1 MFHFWDP
8 LHKFVH
14 RCFGRPKSHCRNR
27 NFEYFASHFWY
38 PLPKFVHGPAFGRLN
53 RAVAPRFWIMSVSF
67 WDPLHRFVHP
77 LHRFVHRSHI
87 WTAKSR
93 CSPVSWRNVGPEVGP
108 RTDSITDA
116 QIGSY
121 QDTNLKGH
129 RNSPHTSQF
138 RTTSPIGVS
147 SNN

>member
-1 MFHFWDP
+1 MWDP

-14 RCFGRPKSHCRNR
+14 RCFGRPKLHCRNR
-27 NFEYFASHFWY
+27 IFEFYASRFWD
-38 PLPKFVHGPAFGRLN
+38 PLHKFVHGPVSGRLN

-77 LHRFVHRSHI
+77 LHRFVHRSHF

-121 QDTNLKGH
+121 QEHHESKGAPKFATH
-129 RNSPHTSQF
+129 I
-138 RTTSPIGVS
+138 PISDHLPYRGI
-147 SNN
+147 